1 MADPKHFMQEL
12 LSHEK
17 VVEATAKKVDNII
30 DKLEKNEKISAV
42 DLSNPV
48 ANILAAVSLNESEVT
63 FHSLQE
69 LVDH

>member
-1 MADPKHFMQEL
+1 MQEL